1 MALPFT
7 TDTVTV
13 VHAELVSDAYNNRVR
28 DWPHAVRTPVRGV
41 VDGTATTEAVDGK
54 DQTDT
59 VYRCYLPPGT
69 AVTAQDRLEWE
80 GLVLEVVGEPTP
92 RKGPT
97 PALNHLQVDAR
108 RVSG

>member
-1 MALPFT
+1 MPLPFT

-13 VHAELVSDAYNNRVR
+13 VHAELISDSYNNRVR
-28 DWPHAVRTPVRGV
+28 DWPNASRTAVRAV
-41 VDGTATTEAVDGK
+41 VDSTSSTETTDGQ

-59 VYRCYLPPGT
+59 TYRCYLPPGT

-80 GLVLEVVGEPTP
+80 GRVLEVTGEPTP

-97 PALNHLQVDAR
+97 GALDHVQVDGR
-108 RVSG
+108 LISG